1 MDACLTVE
9 LEVVVALVEG
19 DGAVVRAVVLQPH
32 LGVLGHLGG
41 AAVDK
46 LARGTGPGPVGRIH
60 DGAGELSTI
69 LSLGMYLMYNYSC
82 QYSMIVLGP
91 FKICHSAIST
101 PDFEEYVHLFDRV
114 LFTDN

>member
-41 AAVDK
+41 AAVNK
-46 LARGTGPGPVGRIH
+46 LARGTGSRPVWCID
-60 DGAGELSTI
+60 DGAGELSPKI
-69 LSLGMYLMYNYSC
+69 SLGMYSC
-82 QYSMIVLGP
+82 VSQYSILELRR
-91 FKICHSAIST
+91 FKICHSAILT
-101 PDFEEYVHLFDRV
+101 PDFEEYVHL
-114 LFTDN
+114 

>member
-46 LARGTGPGPVGRIH
+46 LARGTGPGPVWRIH
-60 DGAGELSTI
+60 DGEGELSTI
-69 LSLGMYLMYNYSC
+69 
-82 QYSMIVLGP
+82 
-91 FKICHSAIST
+91 
-101 PDFEEYVHLFDRV
+101 
-114 LFTDN
+114 

>member
-9 LEVVVALVEG
+9 FEVVVALVEG

-46 LARGTGPGPVGRIH
+46 LARGTGSRPVWCID
-60 DGAGELSTI
+60 DGAGELSPKI
-69 LSLGMYLMYNYSC
+69 SLGMYSC
-82 QYSMIVLGP
+82 SQYSIMVLGR
-91 FKICHSAIST
+91 FKICHSAIPT
-101 PDFEEYVHLFDRV
+101 PDFEEYVHL
-114 LFTDN
+114 